1 VGSKCV
7 PAEEALTQREI
18 PSAPL
23 LLLLLLGKQL
33 LSKDCHLL
41 LSIKAQEQNHSIF
54 ITTGNRISSMVYLS
68 LHDLESR
75 RKQMRRLKWWW

>member
-23 LLLLLLGKQL
+23 LLLGKQR

-41 LSIKAQEQNHSIF
+41 LSIKAQEQYHSVF
-54 ITTGNRISSMVYLS
+54 ITTGNRIKLRGLS
-68 LHDLESR
+68 IS
-75 RKQMRRLKWWW
+75 Q